1 MEEKDDAMKE
11 WCRQVSAA
19 TGEAWKYLR
28 VDQSRFRP
36 DLAAF
41 RQLVVS

>member
-1 MEEKDDAMKE
+1 MGE

-19 TGEAWKYLR
+19 AGETWKYLR
-28 VDQSRFRP
+28 VDQSGFRP